1 MSHYIISLA
10 KKQVEE
16 KKTFA
21 FFRERFL
28 GERGTSSREKLFE
41 KSFSLELSHQ
51 NSLLIILTKSLPF
64 AVRAFCHP
72 ALVIVIPGREGVPFH
87 TESPSAFRAMVF
99 PRHAVEMG
107 GQKDDPHED
116 SAYPP
121 RHGKVSRLCGQS
133 VKNPHNHFSFD
144 S

>member
-1 MSHYIISLA
+1 V
-10 KKQVEE
+10 VEKE
-16 KKTFA
+16 NTR
-21 FFRERFL
+21 FFRGCFS

-51 NSLLIILTKSLPF
+51 NSLLIILTESLPF
-64 AVRAFCHP
+64 TVRAFCHS
-72 ALVIVIPGREGVPFH
+72 AIVCVIPSRKGIPLYAEGAA
-87 TESPSAFRAMVF
+87 AFGAMIF

-107 GQKDDPHED
+107 GQQDDPHKD

-121 RHGKVSRLCGQS
+121 RHGKVSRLRGQS
-133 VKNPHNHFSFD
+133 VKNPHDHFSFG

>member
-64 AVRAFCHP
+64 TVRAFCHS
-72 ALVIVIPGREGVPFH
+72 AIVCVIPSRKGIPLHAEGV
-87 TESPSAFRAMVF
+87 AALGAMVF
-99 PRHAVEMG
+99 PRHAVKMG
-107 GQKDDPHED
+107 DQKHESHKD

-133 VKNPHNHFSFD
+133 VKNPHNHFSFG